1 MKIWYLQSTI
11 HPFRI
16 RTPSSY
22 ERPALITTYEHIY
35 NIQVKNAD
43 QLNSSH
49 AGTIEKPGIG
59 ASPQVKYWE
68 VVALSH
74 QWTPENIHLRRRT
87 YQNCEFCFRIL
98 ALSSHSVLPY
108 VCMWT
113 SVTSHLISTF
123 WPRKPHKP
131 NIFWKLMTP
140 TIHWPTYHPSI
151 TFPDPPD
158 LISLY
163 PLYSFLMY
171 MGR

>member
-22 ERPALITTYEHIY
+22 ERPALITTYVHIY

-74 QWTPENIHLRRRT
+74 QWTPKNI
-87 YQNCEFCFRIL
+87 Q
-98 ALSSHSVLPY
+98 
-108 VCMWT
+108 
-113 SVTSHLISTF
+113 
-123 WPRKPHKP
+123 
-131 NIFWKLMTP
+131 
-140 TIHWPTYHPSI
+140 
-151 TFPDPPD
+151 
-158 LISLY
+158 
-163 PLYSFLMY
+163 
-171 MGR
+171 